1 MPIYKF
7 LKITKSKK
15 LRYID
20 NYYKNNLYIIF
31 LPGFMSDIE
40 GEKPKAFKKYAVKR
54 KLGFLAIEYSGH
66 GKSSGTFTK
75 GNISVWSNDAKQ
87 SIKKIV
93 GKNNFILIGS
103 SMGAWISLNQF
114 KNFGKQIKGF
124 IGIGSAPEFLDRLM
138 WNKFPKNIKKEIR
151 KKGISIIKHGNSKF
165 KQKQYEY
172 PITYQ
177 LIKDGRKNKIL
188 SKKINQ
194 KINII
199 MFHGQKDE
207 VVPISFSRKV
217 LSIFPLAK
225 RKMIVIKK
233 GDHSLSQKKNL
244 KKMIKE
250 LDKLVNKIS

>member
-66 GKSSGTFTK
+66 GKSSGTFTE
-75 GNISVWSNDAKQ
+75 GNISEWSNDAKQ